1 MEKMFYGVCLMASIF
16 LEIITGIAV
25 GLSFG
30 FIISAFLSSSK
41 EKAGAVAAFT
51 PPFSSTI
58 AVMMK
63 YGAPLEAILTFIL
76 CSAVSLVVGFFLGEK
91 YREKRIEVSVG
102 RGLFAR

>member
-1 MEKMFYGVCLMASIF
+1 MA
-16 LEIITGIAV
+16 
-25 GLSFG
+25 
-30 FIISAFLSSSK
+30 
-41 EKAGAVAAFT
+41 
-51 PPFSSTI
+51 
-58 AVMMK
+58 K